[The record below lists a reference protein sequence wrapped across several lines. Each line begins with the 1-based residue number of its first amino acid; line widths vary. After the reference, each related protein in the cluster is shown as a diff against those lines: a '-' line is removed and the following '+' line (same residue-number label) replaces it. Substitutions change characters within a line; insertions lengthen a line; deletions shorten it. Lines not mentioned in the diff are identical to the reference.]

1 MFASTRP
8 HGFRFAHGSTFAQ
21 ASAAPLSDDQ
31 IRQVAPSV
39 FADEAH
45 DSRSARYAY
54 IATAELLRGL
64 RREGFEVFSARQA
77 VTRDEERKGHAK
89 HLLRLRHASQIGQ
102 PATRGDSV
110 PEILLLNSHDGS
122 SSYQMM
128 GGVFRFICANGMVVP
143 DGACQSVKVPHTG
156 KIQDKVIAGAFEVLD
171 GLTRVIDP
179 RDSMRALT
187 LAEPEQRAFA
197 HAAALLRFD
206 PAEGEAPPV
215 TPDQVNRAR
224 RMDDRAPD
232 LWTTF
237 NRVQENVIRGGMQG
251 QTVDA
256 NGRRLRR
263 AVRAV
268 TGIDQDV
275 KLNRA
280 LWTLAEEMRRL
291 KTTN

>member
-1 MFASTRP
+1 MFASP
-8 HGFRFAHGSTFAQ
+8 AFRFSRSTFAT

-31 IRQVAPSV
+31 IARVAPSV

-77 VTRDEERKGHAK
+77 VTRDENRKGHAK

-102 PATRGDSV
+102 AARAGESV

-128 GGVFRFICANGMVVP
+128 GGVFRFICSNGMVVP
-143 DGACQSVKVPHTG
+143 DGACQSIKVPHTG
-156 KIQDKVIAGAFEVLD
+156 RIQDKVISGAFEVLD
-171 GLTRVIDP
+171 GLTRVVDH

-187 LAEPEQRAFA
+187 LAEPEQKAFA

-206 PAEGEAPPV
+206 PAEGEALPV

-224 RMDDRAPD
+224 RLEDRAPD
-232 LWTTF
+232 LWSTF
-237 NRVQENVIRGGMQG
+237 NRVQENVIRGGLAG
-251 QTVDA
+251 RDA
-256 NGRRLRR
+256 NGGRR
-263 AVRAV
+263 ATRAV

-280 LWTLAEEMRRL
+280 MWALAEEMRRL
-291 KTTN
+291 KTAN